1 MASPEYEAVIVW
13 LPVARVAMVK
23 DAEPALSAEELICVP
38 PSRKAT
44 EPVGVLVPD
53 CGFTVAVNVTL
64 WPLVN
69 CVAEAESAVV
79 VAVFG
84 GADTVTETAAEVD
97 AAKFVSPP

>member
-1 MASPEYEAVIVW
+1 
-13 LPVARVAMVK
+13 MVK
-23 DAEPALSAEELICVP
+23 VAAPTLSSVDVASSVP
-38 PSRKAT
+38 LSRKAT

-97 AAKFVSPP
+97 AAKFVSPPYAAVTE